1 MRRARQNEDT
11 KAPCG
16 KTQEE
21 PSFSMV
27 SLGTGEAGSR
37 KWLGLGFSA
46 AADAN

>member
-1 MRRARQNEDT
+1 MRTQRLHVE
-11 KAPCG
+11 

-27 SLGTGEAGSR
+27 SLGTGEASSR